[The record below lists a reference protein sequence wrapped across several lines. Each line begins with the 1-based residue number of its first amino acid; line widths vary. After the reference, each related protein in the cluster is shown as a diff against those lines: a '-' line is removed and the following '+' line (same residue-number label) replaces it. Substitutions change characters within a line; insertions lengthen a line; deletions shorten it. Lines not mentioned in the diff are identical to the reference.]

1 MSRCGLCIK
10 INDGFVLYIGELYI
24 GEGEL
29 YYLYWC
35 IFNVLIKYKNLVIK
49 S

>member
-29 YYLYWC
+29 YYFC
-35 IFNVLIKYKNLVIK
+35 IDVFLMFW
-49 S
+49 